1 MFAMRSIALGF
12 LRIAVV
18 LEFGW
23 ILIERYGFHTS
34 WGQLLYPTLVSV
46 GFGVLAV
53 APERF
58 RWLPAGLRIFI
69 GFAFTGAICDRL
81 GLFGGPGTPGV
92 SWGNFKNFVAYTAQV
107 NSFLPAALIPSLAA
121 IESIIEGALGA
132 SMMLGFGVRKVTLAS
147 AALLCCLGL
156 AMTISLG
163 FASQFPFAVFVLTAG
178 ALVLATLDT
187 SSRCSVDAIFLR
199 LRRRSESAHWKAV

>member
-1 MFAMRSIALGF
+1 MRSIIFGF
-12 LRIAVV
+12 LRLTVV
-18 LEFGW
+18 SQFAW
-23 ILIERYGFHTS
+23 ILIERYRFHTS

-53 APERF
+53 APERL

-69 GFAFTGAICDRL
+69 GFAFMGAICDRL
-81 GLFGGPGTPGV
+81 GLFGGPGTHGV

-132 SMMLGFGVRKVTLAS
+132 AMMLGFGVRKVTLAS

-163 FASQFPFAVFVLTAG
+163 PASQFPFAVFVLTAG
-178 ALVLATLDT
+178 ALVLSTLDT

-199 LRRRSESAHWKAV
+199 LRRRSESAHGKAV

>member
-1 MFAMRSIALGF
+1 MRSIALGF

-23 ILIERYGFHTS
+23 ILIERYRFHTS
-34 WGQLLYPTLVSV
+34 WDQLLYPTLVSL

-53 APERF
+53 APERL
-58 RWLPAGLRIFI
+58 RWLAAPLRIFI
-69 GFAFTGAICDRL
+69 GVAFTGAICDRL

-92 SWGNFKNFVAYTAQV
+92 SWGNFKTFVAYTAQV
-107 NSFLPAALIPSLAA
+107 NSFLPATLIPSLAA
-121 IESIIEGALGA
+121 IESFIEGALGA
-132 SMMLGFGVRKVTLAS
+132 AMMLGFSVRKVTLSS

-199 LRRRSESAHWKAV
+199 LRRRSESAHGKAV